1 MARTSKSRGKS
12 GFTMR
17 SGNNTSTNDL
27 SSATPYPFL
36 GKIGKGIANLA
47 KKAPITQIVK
57 ALSGDDSDAATAAA
71 EGDMMGGGDA
81 QGKLEAIQ
89 AILGEGDGMGGKLP
103 KGGGG
108 IAGIVG
114 EGAAL
119 TKKSPYTKT
128 KQSKIKTKSEVQ
140 AKIWS
145 NMKKKNENT
154 KKKINKIN
162 RKLYVQK

>member
-27 SSATPYPFL
+27 SGATPYPFL

-128 KQSKIKTKSEVQ
+128 NSKNKLKT
-140 AKIWS
+140 
-145 NMKKKNENT
+145 
-154 KKKINKIN
+154 
-162 RKLYVQK
+162 

>member
-17 SGNNTSTNDL
+17 SSNNTSTNDL

-36 GKIGKGIANLA
+36 GKIGKGIVNLA

-128 KQSKIKTKSEVQ
+128 
-140 AKIWS
+140 
-145 NMKKKNENT
+145 N
-154 KKKINKIN
+154 
-162 RKLYVQK
+162 